1 MRGSAVNLGLTIIII
16 QSLTCNENSHFGL
29 AKILRLIMMIRRV
42 LIVIMMSITE
52 FTIWPPWW
60 WQSWWWCPVTITDQ
74 SNPDPGKKSDK
85 LLVLLADCVAMVEH
99 HQPAWTCL
107 DFEKDYDDSV
117 KMMIDAHPQIESPS
131 HFIESSFVQFGQLW
145 YMTEHFCKIKVLSLL
160 WSESSPADISLWSK
174 RDAARGIFFPPLAA
188 SPSGKKTNWSSSPE
202 ILSQDGF

>member
-16 QSLTCNENSHFGL
+16 IQSLTCNENSNLGL

-42 LIVIMMSITE
+42 LVVIMMSITE

-60 WQSWWWCPVTITDQ
+60 WQSWWCPVTITDQ

-117 KMMIDAHPQIESPS
+117 KMMIGAQTPK
-131 HFIESSFVQFGQLW
+131 SSLRR
-145 YMTEHFCKIKVLSLL
+145 
-160 WSESSPADISLWSK
+160 ISLK
-174 RDAARGIFFPPLAA
+174 AV
-188 SPSGKKTNWSSSPE
+188 SSSLVSSG
-202 ILSQDGF
+202 IWRSTSAK